1 MKKFENP
8 TMEVEM
14 LSVADVI
21 ATSGGGC
28 ASDCGT
34 FSCPTDTGC
43 PVDW

>member
-21 ATSGGGC
+21 TSSPDC
-28 ASDCGT
+28 ESDCGT